1 MNVSPVT
8 FEQPGQLRRFL
19 LFGGIYIA
27 LWIGTWYS
35 ARLLDSF
42 GVVSLWFLPAGLRFC
57 NLLVFGWNGVLLELA
72 VQVVFALMQITSF
85 EGIPISEILSINT
98 LWRLYNLLGSLVVC
112 SAVIFPVRRWVS
124 NTLDLTSPAHSALFI
139 VAALAASGLSALVG
153 TIGLFHMDVITQAQ
167 GPDVLTKW
175 MTGDFIGI
183 ITLAPLLLVRVLPG
197 LKHCLQHGCWQ
208 GSGKTGRAGR
218 FQNILI
224 MLIVALALL
233 MVFAIPWSLELNQ
246 HFPLI
251 ALLLLLPLAGVAF
264 YYGQRAAVLT
274 VVLLD
279 GGLTVLIALF
289 NQQENAFQYQFV
301 MIAIALVGLWLGG
314 AVEARKRLTVRY
326 RDFASI
332 SNDLLWETDANGY
345 FVEVNGQLAQSF
357 KLSPGQFWRSFLS
370 EGCQTHLD
378 EINKAVTY
386 KQIFQHLEVA
396 FRDNEGALRWIQI
409 NGLPL
414 FNAMGE
420 LSGYR
425 GTAIDISRTRKADE
439 LLHNYN
445 EELLKEVAERTRELR
460 RSHSE
465 METKER
471 HLQVLLAAAPVGVL
485 EIDNEQ
491 RCRFINVNGSVLTG
505 CHQEQ
510 ALGLPFLEFVHPDDR
525 EYVEF
530 VWNMNRQ
537 SDAVQWLEF
546 KLNRTNLRCAAHW
559 INVSQSS
566 EVIDGA
572 IVVLT
577 NTTARHQ
584 QDERLWTLAHHD
596 ALTNLPNRNLFWDRV
611 GQALSLAKR
620 NESGTAVLWIDLD
633 GFKGVNDRFGHAAG
647 DAVLQQ
653 VAQRLKSRIRDSD
666 TVARMGGDEF
676 AVVMPGIAES
686 AAALHVANELV
697 ASLAEPF
704 VLAEA
709 TTHISGSIGIAIYPQ
724 HAESVEG
731 LTQCADMAMY
741 AAKHAGKNQVQL
753 WNGG

>member
-85 EGIPISEILSINT
+85 EGMPIGEILSINT
-98 LWRLYNLLGSLVVC
+98 LWRLYNLLGSLIVC

-139 VAALAASGLSALVG
+139 VAALLVSGLSALVG
-153 TIGLFHMDVITQAQ
+153 TVGLFHMDVITQMQ

-197 LKHCLQHGCWQ
+197 LKHYLQHGCWQ
-208 GSGKTGRAGR
+208 GLGKTSRAGR
-218 FQNILI
+218 FQNLLT
-224 MLIVALALL
+224 MLIVSLALL

-279 GGLTVLIALF
+279 GGLTILIALF
-289 NQQENAFQYQFV
+289 NQQANAFQYQFV

-314 AVEARKRLTVRY
+314 AVEARKRLTARY
-326 RDFASI
+326 RDFAGI
-332 SNDLLWETDANGY
+332 SNDLLWETNTSGD
-345 FVEVNGQLAQSF
+345 FIEVSGLLAEHF
-357 KLSPGQFWRSFLS
+357 KLAPGQFWRSFLS
-370 EGCQTHLD
+370 ESSQTQLD
-378 EINKAVTY
+378 ELDSAVT
-386 KQIFQHLEVA
+386 QERPFHQLEVA
-396 FRDNEGALRWIQI
+396 FRDTEGALRWIQI

-414 FNAMGE
+414 FNEMGE

-425 GTAIDISRTRKADE
+425 GTAIDVSRTRRADE

-460 RSHSE
+460 QSNSE

-485 EIDNEQ
+485 EIDNQQ

-505 CHQEQ
+505 CHQDQ

-566 EVIDGA
+566 EAIDGA

-611 GQALSLAKR
+611 KQALSLARR
-620 NESGTAVLWIDLD
+620 NESGAAVLWIDLD
-633 GFKGVNDRFGHAAG
+633 GFKDVNDRFGHAAG

-686 AAALHVANELV
+686 DTALQVANELV

-704 VLAEA
+704 VIAEV